1 MLKIENMHKAYGK
14 TKALD
19 GLNLEIEKGSIYGF
33 VGPNGAGKTTTMK
46 LIAGLLK
53 PDEGQITLGDEV
65 LQYGSQSIR
74 KRIGYMPDFF
84 GVYDNLLVHE
94 YLAFFGALYEL
105 SSEQIKLKT
114 AELLELVQLS
124 DKANDPV
131 DSLSRGM
138 KQRLCLARALIHE
151 PELLLLDE
159 PASGMDPIARI
170 QMKDILKTLS
180 QQGQTIL
187 ISSHILPELS
197 EICTTIGMIHQ
208 GKMIQQ
214 GTMSTLDRT
223 LGDSLK
229 IQFKHLASN
238 SEEQVAAAIATTSV
252 KHWQRIDPQTVIAEL
267 STDEDGAAQ
276 LLRHLSTSLDIY
288 QFQILEDSLETL
300 FKKAIMEE
308 GEVSVHEA

>member
-1 MLKIENMHKAYGK
+1 MLKIENLHKAYGK

-53 PDEGQITLGDEV
+53 PDAGIITLGDEV
-65 LQYGSQSIR
+65 LHYGSQSIR

-105 SSEQIKLKT
+105 SPNQIQQKT
-114 AELLELVQLS
+114 VELLELVQLS
-124 DKANDPV
+124 DKTNEPV

-138 KQRLCLARALIHE
+138 KQRLCLARALVHE

-159 PASGMDPIARI
+159 PASGMDPLARI
-170 QMKDILKTLS
+170 QMKAILKTLS
-180 QQGQTIL
+180 QGGQTIL

-197 EICTTIGMIHQ
+197 EICTTVGIIHQ

-214 GTMSTLDRT
+214 GTLSTLDRAF
-223 LGDSLK
+223 GKGLK
-229 IQFKHLASN
+229 VQFKHLATN
-238 SEEQVAAAIATTSV
+238 TEEQVAAAITEFKV
-252 KHWQRIDPQTVIAEL
+252 NQWQRIDAQTVTAEL
-267 STDEDGAAQ
+267 STDEAGAAK
-276 LLRHLSTSLDIY
+276 LLRHLSTTLDIY

-308 GEVSVHEA
+308 GEVSSHEA